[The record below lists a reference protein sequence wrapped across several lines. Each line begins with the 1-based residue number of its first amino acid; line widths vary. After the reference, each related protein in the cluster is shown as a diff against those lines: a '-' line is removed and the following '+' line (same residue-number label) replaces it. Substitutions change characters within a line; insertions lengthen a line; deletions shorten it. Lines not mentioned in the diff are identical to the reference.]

1 MKPVR
6 YFIHASEFT
15 QEVYDKMAAMV
26 GELDYSFERL
36 DQRLQEAYAMNLNNK
51 GRRNSDYALLYF
63 PKISSYPDFCSY
75 GHIEHYIDSYDW
87 INLGASGHSAAEHL
101 FIRQLE
107 E

>member
-6 YFIHASEFT
+6 YFVHASEFT
-15 QEVYDKMAAMV
+15 QEVYDKMTAIV
-26 GELDYSFERL
+26 GKLDYSFEKL
-36 DQRLQEAYAMNLNNK
+36 DQKLQKCYATNLNSK
-51 GRRNSDYALLYF
+51 GSASSDYALICL
-63 PKISSYPDFCSY
+63 PAGLINLDFCSY
-75 GHIEHYIDSYDW
+75 RHIEHYLDSYDW